1 LAYVIFT
8 SGTTGLPKGVEVE
21 HRSVIHHLWGMRE
34 QYEVTS
40 ADRFLQKHPF
50 NFDVSVW
57 EFFLPLATGG
67 STVMVRPGGQRDL
80 DYM

>member
-1 LAYVIFT
+1 
-8 SGTTGLPKGVEVE
+8 
-21 HRSVIHHLWGMRE
+21 RSVIHHLWGMRE

-80 DYM
+80 DYMIDRIVAEGVTIVCFLPSALQV